1 MSLLLSGPNKLPVL
15 RRKPDK
21 VGELIGAFESDTV
34 AVFQRTA
41 PVNDHIVLWVFATMM
56 VIAFVLCCIVKLD
69 RVVTSVAGII
79 FTSAGS
85 IYVSPLNPSVVRAV
99 NVKAGQMVKKGQAL
113 ATLDPTFTQADLL
126 QLQEH
131 LSSDQATVARE
142 EAEIAQRPYVY
153 SKTDRH
159 QAIQGGLWLQR
170 QAAYRSNIANYDGQI
185 SSTLAQ
191 MTQAKSDYEKYTK
204 RLKLISDE
212 QNVYEP
218 LLDKGYVSKL
228 QVLQSTDA
236 TTEMSRLLADA
247 DNEIA
252 QYRETVAALRAQRD
266 AYIQQWFSDTA
277 AQLVLDRNDLDLTLD
292 SRDKAQ
298 KLQDLTSLDSPTDA
312 IVLKVGKLSPGSVAA
327 GNGQDTLSPGVDPLF
342 TLAPMDAPVEAEIDV
357 ATSDIAFVSVGNPV
371 QLKLDAYSF
380 VIYGIAKGVVTS
392 ISEGSF
398 TTDANNTP
406 VPPYFKVR
414 VRVTDTNLHGVPPDF
429 RLIPGMTLEGDVM
442 VGERTIISYLVETI
456 LGQTEAAMREPQ

>member
-1 MSLLLSGPNKLPVL
+1 
-15 RRKPDK
+15 
-21 VGELIGAFESDTV
+21 
-34 AVFQRTA
+34 
-41 PVNDHIVLWVFATMM
+41 
-56 VIAFVLCCIVKLD
+56 
-69 RVVTSVAGII
+69 
-79 FTSAGS
+79 
-85 IYVSPLNPSVVRAV
+85 
-99 NVKAGQMVKKGQAL
+99 VKKGQAL